1 VAPDPAERAR
11 IMDAALRVLSADT
24 GRSLSV
30 TDILETAGLSTRAFY
45 RHFESKDALLLAL
58 FRRDSQRVNEQL
70 EAEVRAAPTPRDAL
84 VRWIEGTLQIAAD
97 PRRRR
102 RVLVFSSEEVTRAR
116 GITAERHEVQ
126 EAQAAAISRI
136 VAAGVADGSFPDA
149 VLPADARAI
158 RAVLGEA
165 LLEQTAQV
173 ATVSADQ
180 AALDIADFALRALG
194 ARPEPARVDS
204 PTTPHAPA
212 RDAAAS

>member
-1 VAPDPAERAR
+1 MAPDPSERDR
-11 IMDAALRVLSADT
+11 IMDAALRVLSAGT

-30 TDILETAGLSTRAFY
+30 TDVLETAGLSTRAFY

-70 EAEVRAAPTPRDAL
+70 EADVRAAPTPRDAL

-116 GITAERHEVQ
+116 GITAERHQIQ

-136 VAAGVADGSFPDA
+136 VAEGLADGSFPDA

-165 LLEQTAQV
+165 LLEQAAQV
-173 ATVSADQ
+173 ATVPADQ
-180 AALDIADFALRALG
+180 AAADIADFALRALG
-194 ARPEPARVDS
+194 ARRTPAAVD
-204 PTTPHAPA
+204 PPA
-212 RDAAAS
+212 VDAAAS